1 MRGLMGHR
9 MVGAV
14 NYGPPHGVDGWS
26 VSDGKVVCV
35 RLGSF
40 KHSVDCV
47 VAVSRMVGARSVVS
61 SKSTFLLGR

>member
-1 MRGLMGHR
+1 MGHR

-26 VSDGKVVCV
+26 VSDGKAVCVCV
-35 RLGSF
+35 RPGSF

-47 VAVSRMVGARSVVS
+47 VAVSRMVGARSIVS